1 VLATLVPDGEVAGAA
16 VRAWLRAGNRCRGLG
31 LFGGASGTLAGLRLV
46 AARRPAA
53 VSAAERAAVA
63 VAGTPTGWRTTA
75 VGFADYDVIAGP
87 AGVLLAQLTG
97 ALPVRAELLEPAA
110 RHLVGLAATGY
121 RIGAHAGHPLVGWAQ
136 GGVVTGLAHGVAGPV
151 AALSAAL
158 PHLPDARPAVHGLAA
173 WLAGQ
178 RFADGSWPG
187 LVPGGAGGRQGWCY
201 GTPGVAWALW
211 AAGAALV
218 HSGLRAVAV
227 DAVETL
233 CTTFDPDRHLDHDP
247 LAVCHGAAGVLLVA
261 DAFARHAGSPAA
273 AGLRAALTAYLTD
286 RLDEVTRLDATLLS
300 GAPGVLA
307 ALLTAAGGDRG
318 WLPCLAMY

>member
-1 VLATLVPDGEVAGAA
+1 
-16 VRAWLRAGNRCRGLG
+16 
-31 LFGGASGTLAGLRLV
+31 
-46 AARRPAA
+46 
-53 VSAAERAAVA
+53 
-63 VAGTPTGWRTTA
+63 
-75 VGFADYDVIAGP
+75 
-87 AGVLLAQLTG
+87 
-97 ALPVRAELLEPAA
+97 
-110 RHLVGLAATGY
+110 
-121 RIGAHAGHPLVGWAQ
+121 
-136 GGVVTGLAHGVAGPV
+136 V

-173 WLAGQ
+173 WLAAQ

-187 LVPGGAGGRQGWCY
+187 LVPGRPGGRQGWCY

-211 AAGAALV
+211 AAGTALV
-218 HSGLRAVAV
+218 HSGLRAAAV

-233 CTTFDPDRHLDHDP
+233 CATFDPDRHLDHDP

-273 AGLRAALTAYLTD
+273 AALRAALTGYLTD
-286 RLDEVTRLDATLLS
+286 RLDEVTRLDATLLA

-307 ALLTAAGGDRG
+307 ALLTSAGGDRG